1 MKAVLD
7 PNVLTASLLSLGGTP
22 AKIVLEWVHGAFDLL
37 VSPQLLGELE
47 ETLAYPRIQKRVAK
61 EDAEVFIALL
71 KLSGTLADDPPDA
84 PSIRSRDPKD
94 DYLLALAAKES
105 AVLVTGDKDLL
116 DLNGA
121 LPIYSPK
128 QFLDLL
134 QS

>member
-7 PNVLTASLLSLGGTP
+7 PNVLTASLLSLEGTP

-61 EDAEVFIALL
+61 EDAENFIALL
-71 KLSGTLADDPPDA
+71 KLSGTPADDPPDA

-121 LPIYSPK
+121 LPIYTPK